1 MAKTGAGWI
10 CALIL
15 SWAAMPGHAE
25 QRQSFGGWNVHY
37 VVLPTGFLK
46 PAIAA
51 QYGITRG
58 RDRALVNISVLDPTG
73 VPKKVS
79 IEGTVK
85 NLLGQ
90 LQPLAFREVTE
101 GQAVYYLASV
111 KHTHEEVLRF
121 EISLSAPDAPPM
133 QLKFQQ
139 KLYWEET

>member
-1 MAKTGAGWI
+1 MGRTSARWTFALLLA
-10 CALIL
+10 CATVL
-15 SWAAMPGHAE
+15 GQAE
-25 QRQSFGGWNVHY
+25 QRQSFGGWDVHY

-58 RDRALVNISVLDPTG
+58 RDRALVNVSVLDPTG
-73 VPKKVS
+73 TPRKVR
-79 IEGTVK
+79 IEGSAK

-101 GQAVYYLASV
+101 GDAVYYLAAI

-121 EISLSAPDAPPM
+121 DVSVTASEAPPM
-133 QLKFQQ
+133 RLRFQQ
-139 KLYWEET
+139 KLYWQAP